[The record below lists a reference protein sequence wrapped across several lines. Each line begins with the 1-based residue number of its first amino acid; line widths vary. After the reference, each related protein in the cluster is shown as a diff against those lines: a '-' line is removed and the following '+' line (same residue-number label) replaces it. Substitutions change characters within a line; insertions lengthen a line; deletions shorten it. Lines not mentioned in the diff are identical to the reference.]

1 MSLRSEGWGHYM
13 AITINHVDVSSDE
26 SNWTF
31 VFDQNFSTKIAAV
44 DGPLDADGAA
54 PMKSDG
60 GDIRFSM
67 DAEGATLLPLH
78 VMDALTDN
86 DPSNGVLEGYCK
98 IPLVSALA
106 DTVIYMH
113 WGKADAEQPDA
124 THTHGRHNAVDSYTT
139 AFSPYADTQELTSFD
154 SVGSIVG
161 SITEAGEISPV
172 GKGTYYPG
180 APDNCIVY
188 NRPFTGAGLNFTVEM
203 LQRHTT
209 GQDLYS
215 EHKLNHYVD
224 SLRFRGI
231 SNTFQVVISINGL
244 FTSNAVTSSGA
255 KTNTWKHSAIRRD
268 GTYHDLIQNGVIAD
282 SDNNALF
289 DVPIPNQAET
299 NFGAVYFNGSYS
311 LSAKCALSQIRVSS
325 VTRSEN
331 WVAMNYKNQ
340 MNVGGFISWGDIQD
354 HGGGSA
360 PIILNYDVQGV
371 VITSYLYSA
380 LYDVQGTI
388 NINANI
394 SLLYDVQGSVSL
406 NAPLSALYDVQ
417 GDVFIINQIAK
428 LYDIQGQVLIVDG
441 NYVEPTCKITYTF
454 KDRDEMHEFIEQIK
468 TIFC

>member
-26 SNWTF
+26 SNWTL

-44 DGPLDADGAA
+44 DGPLDAGGAA

-188 NRPFTGAGLNFTVEM
+188 NRAFTGAGLNFTVEM
-203 LQRHTT
+203 LQKHENNM
-209 GQDLYS
+209 DLYS
-215 EHKLNHYVD
+215 EHKLNYIND
-224 SLRFRGI
+224 SLRFRHISGNFQFMVQIDGI
-231 SNTFQVVISINGL
+231 YSSNEVRAG
-244 FTSNAVTSSGA
+244 GA
-255 KTNTWKHSAIRRD
+255 RTNTWQHSALRRD
-268 GTYHDLIQNGVIAD
+268 GTYYDLLQNGAIAD
-282 SDNNALF
+282 FEDAPAFNT
-289 DVPIPNQAET
+289 PIPNQVET
-299 NFGAVYFNGSYS
+299 NFAATWYNGGYN
-311 LSAKCALSQIRVSS
+311 LTAQVTLAQIRVSN

-340 MNVGGFISWGDIQD
+340 MNVGGFIGWGDIQE
-354 HGGGSA
+354 HGGGST

-371 VITSYLYSA
+371 VNTSSLYSA

-454 KDRDEMHEFIEQIK
+454 KDRDQMHTFIEQIK
-468 TIFC
+468 TVFC